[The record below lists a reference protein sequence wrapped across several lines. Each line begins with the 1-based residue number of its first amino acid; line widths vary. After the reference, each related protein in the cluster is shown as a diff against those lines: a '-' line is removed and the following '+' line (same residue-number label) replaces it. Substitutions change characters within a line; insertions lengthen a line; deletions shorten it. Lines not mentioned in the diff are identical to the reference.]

1 MTQTSG
7 TAPSAEKPFFRYDLQ
22 TEAIEDGGQRFVE
35 VTDPNGGKSFRFFE
49 VEYAVACGMDGE
61 RSLEAL
67 VEWAKSELD
76 LKTTTDELG
85 AIVSKL
91 SELAYLG
98 AGESTASQ
106 AEAQDEPAALPE
118 IPAAPVFDEPSSGI
132 EVELGTSGKSP
143 LREERPAPPAVAA
156 DFELGVAG
164 VGEAER
170 SNRDSRDTANMA
182 LGAAGNE
189 DVVEAPQDDFVSG
202 PSKEVSTDL
211 SQTFRIDKD
220 EVQAAVRASKVMSA
234 VELPKDIGNELGLEQ
249 ETLDPAI
256 PEAIPL
262 AADIS
267 ESIADEASEASSG
280 GKAIVLPE
288 EPAKV
293 AAVAEETKKKP
304 KGPRRNSASM
314 VLWILLLLSAAAFA
328 GYYYM
333 EYVREQPD
341 EKGPAITP
349 QQAKAQR
356 QAKEPAAPT
365 VPTSA
370 IKVVAAPIED
380 VVAGRDGLV
389 SWVVAAKTQVA
400 EGDELVRLSGHER
413 ADKTIDRH
421 NKSLASYEAQL
432 KIAKARN
439 RAKVATIESNVAR
452 KKLDLELANEKR
464 NAFIIRASI
473 AGVVEP
479 MVKPSAQIKA
489 ADVVANITGK
499 ASALVAFALPKGTTA
514 AVGDQMDVV
523 AKGDAE
529 LKASCTV
536 TEAAGQDVT
545 LSCPTDS
552 GFADGT
558 ILELR
563 VPSEAEAAAATD
575 DADDAAEGDD
585 DAAEGDAEGDDD
597 AADDG
602 DDDAADGD
610 DDGAD
615 DGDDAADGDAL

>member
-67 VEWAKSELD
+67 VDWAKSELD

-91 SELAYLG
+91 SELEYLG

-106 AEAQDEPAALPE
+106 AEAQDEVAALPE

-143 LREERPAPPAVAA
+143 LREDRPAPPAVAA

-164 VGEAER
+164 VGEVQR
-170 SNRDSRDTANMA
+170 SGRESRDTANMA

-189 DVVEAPQDDFVSG
+189 DVVDAPQDDFVSG

-234 VELPKDIGNELGLEQ
+234 VELPKDIGNELANDQ
-249 ETLDPAI
+249 DTLDPAI

-267 ESIADEASEASSG
+267 ESIADEASEANSG

-314 VLWILLLLSAAAFA
+314 VLWVILLLSAAAFA

-341 EKGPAITP
+341 EKGPVTTP
-349 QQAKAQR
+349 QQAEAQR
-356 QAKEPAAPT
+356 RAKEPAAPA
-365 VPTSA
+365 VPTSTL
-370 IKVVAAPIED
+370 KVVSAPIED

-389 SWVVAAKTQVA
+389 SWVVAAKTEVA

-432 KIAKARN
+432 KIAKDRN

-452 KKLDLELANEKR
+452 KKLDIELANEKR
-464 NAFIIRASI
+464 DAFIIRASI

-479 MVKPSAQIKA
+479 MVKPTAQIKA
-489 ADVVANITGK
+489 ADVVANITGE
-499 ASALVAFALPKGTTA
+499 ASALVEFALPKGTTA
-514 AVGDQMDVV
+514 TVGEQMDVV

-529 LKASCTV
+529 LKSTCTV
-536 TEAAGQDVT
+536 AEAAGQKVT

-558 ILELR
+558 ILELA
-563 VPSEAEAAAATD
+563 VPSEAEAAAAGD
-575 DADDAAEGDD
+575 EAAGDE
-585 DAAEGDAEGDDD
+585 AAGDE
-597 AADDG
+597 
-602 DDDAADGD
+602 ADGD
-610 DDGAD
+610 DAD
-615 DGDDAADGDAL
+615 ADEAAADGDAADADEADGDDAP